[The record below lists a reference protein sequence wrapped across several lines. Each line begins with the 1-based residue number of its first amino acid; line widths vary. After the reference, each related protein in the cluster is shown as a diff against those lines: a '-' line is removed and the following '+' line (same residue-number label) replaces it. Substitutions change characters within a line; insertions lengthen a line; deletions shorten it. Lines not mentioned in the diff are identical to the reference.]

1 MNESINPIFPV
12 FDGTPILC
20 FASAGWDT
28 DTPVN
33 VHHLMKR
40 LSQNHPVLWVDSQ
53 PLRLPSFTSSD
64 LGKIVRRL
72 KTASS
77 GIRGLQ
83 ENIWG
88 ITPKTLPIYR
98 SAFIQKWNDQRLKK
112 TILNAGKSLK
122 MNSPILWVFLPTA
135 VKMVGNLGERLI
147 VYHCVDDYSAN
158 PGVNP
163 RVISEMEQ
171 EMLKKAEVVFATSQP
186 LQRSL
191 QKFHSNVIW
200 IPAGVDET
208 FFQKQNYPEPKD
220 LAGIHHPRIGF
231 TGAISGYKVDIPLL
245 IEASERYPDV
255 SFVLIGPVGAGDPY
269 TDVSYLK
276 KQSNVFFL
284 GPRKHEQLP
293 EYLYHMD
300 ALMLPS
306 AQTPSIRASFPV
318 KIYEYLAT
326 GKPVIAR
333 KQETLMSFWSV
344 IYLASSNTDFL
355 DGIGQV
361 LKDQDSCCA
370 KARVK
375 LAMQN
380 TWTDRIQQISTVIE
394 QALIR
399 KQKSQR

>member
-1 MNESINPIFPV
+1 
-12 FDGTPILC
+12 
-20 FASAGWDT
+20 
-28 DTPVN
+28 
-33 VHHLMKR
+33 
-40 LSQNHPVLWVDSQ
+40 LSRNHPILWVDSQ
-53 PLRLPSFTSSD
+53 PLRMPSFSRSD
-64 LGKIVRRL
+64 LGKIIHRV
-72 KTASS
+72 KSASS
-77 GIRGLQ
+77 GIRELQ

-88 ITPKTLPIYR
+88 ITPKTIPIYR
-98 SAFIQKWNDQRLKK
+98 SAFIQNWNDQRLRK
-112 TILNAGKSLK
+112 TIQGAGKSLK
-122 MNSPILWVFLPTA
+122 MNSPILWAFLPTA
-135 VKMVGNLGERLI
+135 VKLVGTLKERLI
-147 VYHCVDDYSAN
+147 VYHCVDEYSAN
-158 PGVNP
+158 PGVNS
-163 RVISEMEQ
+163 RVITDLEQ
-171 EMLKKAEVVFATSQP
+171 EMLRKADVVFATSQP

-191 QKFHSNVIW
+191 QKFHSNVTW
-200 IPAGVDET
+200 IPAGVDEV

-245 IEASERYPDV
+245 IEASERYPEV

-276 KQSNVFFL
+276 KQANVFFL
-284 GPRKHEQLP
+284 GPRKYEQLP

-344 IYLASSNTDFL
+344 IYLATSNTDFL

-361 LKDQDSCCA
+361 LKDRDSNCA

-380 TWTDRIQQISTVIE
+380 TWNDRIRQISTVIE
-394 QALIR
+394 QALIC
-399 KQKSQR
+399 KGKNQR